1 MAGSSDEDC
10 NAGDEPPLGS
20 LIHRYSFDGSGAT
33 ASDAASAADG
43 NIVGTTLDGSGLVT
57 MDGNGRKYVDLPNGI
72 VSGLTDLTVVTWMT
86 WTGGAAYQRVFDF
99 GISTQGEGLGDAG
112 RSFLAVMPM
121 TGFDDQMKP
130 GLGGEVKAPG
140 FPTVT
145 LASTEEMEDR
155 AAQVGFVFKSGV
167 SASLYLDGNR
177 LASEA
182 TSITLADIDD
192 RNNWLGQSQF
202 QNDPEFEGAYE
213 EFRIYDVALSSCQL
227 HTLLVRGPQTP

>member
-1 MAGSSDEDC
+1 
-10 NAGDEPPLGS
+10 
-20 LIHRYSFDGSGAT
+20 
-33 ASDAASAADG
+33 
-43 NIVGTTLDGSGLVT
+43 
-57 MDGNGRKYVDLPNGI
+57 
-72 VSGLTDLTVVTWMT
+72 MT

-167 SASLYLDGNR
+167 SAALYLDGNR
-177 LASEA
+177 LASET